1 MVTQTGWE
9 EWQCHRALFEAVK
22 QVASRAWYHESQGER
37 SSQLQKMEMLKE
49 DEDGKCCAVLNKVFK
64 ELMTQKTLLL
74 YVAIYVALADFDLA

>member
-1 MVTQTGWE
+1 
-9 EWQCHRALFEAVK
+9 
-22 QVASRAWYHESQGER
+22 
-37 SSQLQKMEMLKE
+37 MLKE